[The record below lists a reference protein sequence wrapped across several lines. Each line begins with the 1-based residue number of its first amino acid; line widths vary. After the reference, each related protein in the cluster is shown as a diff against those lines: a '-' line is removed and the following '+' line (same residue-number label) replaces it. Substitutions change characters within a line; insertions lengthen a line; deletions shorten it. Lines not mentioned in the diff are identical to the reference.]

1 MQMNELHAQLK
12 SDFELHRKSRKQK
25 HALYPARFDVSDAM
39 VSWTVPFEGYAPVEF
54 NAPVVLDA
62 RTPWADPQEVS
73 KVSHPFTSFMGEVKF
88 NDAGRPLNP
97 VGRTGLCGRG
107 VLGKWGANFAVDS
120 ILTTVDSDGL
130 LVVLTIIRKDT
141 GERAFPGGMVD
152 PGEGVFATRNRE
164 LFEELA
170 VRESDLAQS
179 LYERVVWRGY
189 VDDPRNT
196 DNAWLETTAIH
207 THLSNEVAARM
218 NLKAGDDA
226 ADFSWVP
233 ISVETLS
240 NFYAS
245 HGLTLFDALLKLAQ
259 SDAKLLG

>member
-25 HALYPARFDVSDAM
+25 HALYPARFDVPDAL
-39 VSWTVPFEGYAPVEF
+39 VPWGVLFEGYAPVEF

-62 RTPWADPQEVS
+62 RTPWADPQDVS

-88 NDAGRPLNP
+88 NETGLPINP
-97 VGRTGLCGRG
+97 IGRTGLFGRG

-152 PGEGVFATRNRE
+152 PGEEVFTTRNRE
-164 LFEELA
+164 LAEELA

-207 THLSNEVAARM
+207 THLSNEVAASM
-218 NLKAGDDA
+218 NLEAGDDA
-226 ADFSWVP
+226 ADFLWVP
-233 ISVETLS
+233 ISAETLS

-245 HGLTLFDALLKLAQ
+245 HGLTLMRALEMMPENNF
-259 SDAKLLG
+259 

>member
-1 MQMNELHAQLK
+1 MNELHAQLK
-12 SDFELHRKSRKQK
+12 SDFELHRKSRELK
-25 HALYPARFDVSDAM
+25 HALYPERFVVPDAL
-39 VSWTVPFEGYAPVEF
+39 VSWGVPFEGYAPVEF

-141 GERAFPGGMVD
+141 GERAFPGAWSIRERMCLPPVIANW
-152 PGEGVFATRNRE
+152 PRNLRFVSPIWRNRFTSG
-164 LFEELA
+164 LFGVA
-170 VRESDLAQS
+170 MSTTRATPTMYGSK
-179 LYERVVWRGY
+179 
-189 VDDPRNT
+189 PRPFT
-196 DNAWLETTAIH
+196 LICRTKWLPA
-207 THLSNEVAARM
+207 
-218 NLKAGDDA
+218 
-226 ADFSWVP
+226 
-233 ISVETLS
+233 
-240 NFYAS
+240 
-245 HGLTLFDALLKLAQ
+245 
-259 SDAKLLG
+259 

>member
-1 MQMNELHAQLK
+1 MNELHAQLK
-12 SDFELHRKSRKQK
+12 SDFELHRKSRELK
-25 HALYPARFDVSDAM
+25 HALYPERFVVPDAM

-62 RTPWADPQEVS
+62 RTPWADPHDVAQ
-73 KVSHPFTSFMGEVKF
+73 VSHSFTSFMGEVKF
-88 NDAGRPLNP
+88 NNAGLPLNP

-152 PGEGVFATRNRE
+152 PGEDVFATRNRE
-164 LFEELA
+164 LAEELS

-196 DNAWLETTAIH
+196 DNAWLETTVVH
-207 THLSNEVAARM
+207 THLANEVAARM

-226 ADFSWVP
+226 ADFSWVT
-233 ISVETLS
+233 ITVETIS

-245 HGLTLFDALLKLAQ
+245 HGLTLFEALQKLAK